1 MYRYIG
7 KKIQCS
13 NAVHRLPVM
22 PFCFYLKIILIF
34 RILLENHT
42 FLKTGTQK
50 IAFFPKKFFVLFS
63 FLIRGTPMNNYAKY
77 QHLKQNFFKFFL
89 KNH

>member
-13 NAVHRLPVM
+13 SAVHRLLVM

-42 FLKTGTQK
+42 FLKTK
-50 IAFFPKKFFVLFS
+50 LKKLPFFPKFFS
-63 FLIRGTPMNNYAKY
+63 FY
-77 QHLKQNFFKFFL
+77 
-89 KNH
+89 